1 MRPPQLITSP
11 QMSHANHT
19 HTTNGHMLTDPTI
32 QQMQMQMQTRGQFLV
47 PPVVGEQRESLLY
60 ASPSPF
66 SPQPLPQPQPQ
77 QQQSTQPL
85 GLPQPPAPPLLS
97 PQTNP
102 MRSDSLDALQQLQQP
117 RQHHSQSA
125 GIIRGPT
132 TGAPLPPLLSPQ
144 QLQQLSQQQLYRQ
157 QQQQQPQQQQ
167 QQQQDYHREGRGS
180 SPPPVPIQQGS
191 PPPLVVVESLPR
203 MHVGHGVSNA
213 LLDMIGEQLV
223 GEREPAAAAMY
234 HQQLLQPNPAVVAAT
249 GMTKQQQQVP
259 LPHSHSYRA
268 PTGHTPVPLSS
279 PSMDVRDV
287 ALDFTT
293 TAAAGAVAAASSPPP
308 RAAATTFQQQ
318 QQQQQ

>member
-11 QMSHANHT
+11 QLSHANHT
-19 HTTNGHMLTDPTI
+19 HTNGHMLTDPTM
-32 QQMQMQMQTRGQFLV
+32 QQMQMQTRGQFLV

-77 QQQSTQPL
+77 QMQQQQQSTQPQ
-85 GLPQPPAPPLLS
+85 GLPQPPAPPVLT
-97 PQTNP
+97 PQINP

-167 QQQQDYHREGRGS
+167 HQQQQEYHRGGRGS

-191 PPPLVVVESLPR
+191 PPPLVVESLPR

-223 GEREPAAAAMY
+223 GEREPAAVAHY
-234 HQQLLQPNPAVVAAT
+234 QHHQQLLQPNPAVVAAA
-249 GMTKQQQQVP
+249 GMMTQHQPVP

-293 TAAAGAVAAASSPPP
+293 AAAGASSPP
-308 RAAATTFQQQ
+308 RAATTTTTMLQQQ
-318 QQQQQ
+318 QQHQ